1 VYGTPNGERMPAY
14 TRLDGRVMRYLPMN
28 GSVGV
33 LYLEMLNLLD
43 RNNVQAYTYGPGYA
57 ERRDVPAFFSNR
69 TIILGMGLT
78 F

>member
-1 VYGTPNGERMPAY
+1 MPFY
-14 TRLDGRVMRYLPMN
+14 TRLDGRVTRYLPMN

-43 RNNVQAYTYGPGYA
+43 RDNVQAYTYGPGYT
-57 ERRDVPAFFSNR
+57 ERRAVPAFFAHR

>member
-1 VYGTPNGERMPAY
+1 
-14 TRLDGRVMRYLPMN
+14 
-28 GSVGV
+28 
-33 LYLEMLNLLD
+33 
-43 RNNVQAYTYGPGYA
+43 VQAYTYGPGYS

>member
-1 VYGTPNGERMPAY
+1 MPNY
-14 TRLDGRVMRYLPMN
+14 QRLDARVMRYLPMN

-43 RNNVQAYTYGPGYA
+43 RENVQAYTYGPGYTGRHA
-57 ERRDVPAFFSNR
+57 VPAFFANR

-78 F
+78 FR